1 MDGLPSA
8 SSPYFYG
15 TTLEQNFP
23 TGNLCWRFAGQVT
36 ERRASAIVL
45 ICGAQAN
52 WIRRARRDVA
62 KEAKPDRQVVT
73 AAFPV
78 CVDEVIE

>member
-15 TTLEQNFP
+15 ATLEQNFP
-23 TGNLCWRFAGQVT
+23 TGNLCWALPVSDRVT
-36 ERRASAIVL
+36 RGSDHSGLMCRPIGFDGLAAVL
-45 ICGAQAN
+45 PF
-52 WIRRARRDVA
+52 
-62 KEAKPDRQVVT
+62 KEAKPDRQVVA

-78 CVDEVIE
+78 CDEVIE